1 MCVTHLTYT
10 ETLMINF
17 QLLNMIALTKD
28 HRNDVILV
36 LQELAVV
43 KKPVLP
49 NNLLEQLLNVHTTR
63 CIHCYW
69 FHEPPKNILNRSY
82 IADF

>member
-1 MCVTHLTYT
+1 
-10 ETLMINF
+10 MINF

-49 NNLLEQLLNVHTTR
+49 NNLLEQLLNVHMTR

-69 FHEPPKNILNRSY
+69 FHEPPNNILNRSY